1 VSVDFSYIENLFQK
15 IFKKKLKI
23 KKNPKGGFYWVFL
36 GGCFGGFFL
45 LPTLHVGQAV
55 RVPHVR
61 QALPQIKL
69 PARASEAPPGAGH
82 LRLSHVRQTVLL
94 AEQAEGAHSH
104 AHRRGTYL
112 QGCGSGLD
120 PDSIGSVD
128 PDPGGQ
134 K

>member
-1 VSVDFSYIENLFQK
+1 M
-15 IFKKKLKI
+15 
-23 KKNPKGGFYWVFL
+23 GFFRWVLLCL
-36 GGCFGGFFL
+36 GVGFL
-45 LPTLHVGQAV
+45 LPTLRVGQAA

-61 QALPQIKL
+61 QTLPQIKL
-69 PARASEAPPGAGH
+69 PARASETPSGAGH
-82 LRLSHVRQTVLL
+82 LRLSHVRQTFLL

-112 QGCGSGLD
+112 QGCGSGSGLD